1 MSRDIAAKTGSVSS
15 NHDVDLQRHGSS
27 SSEVLQSTP
36 VKTPV
41 TSPSSKESPVTAAA
55 VMRSSPTEK
64 SSSPEGDVSKRLSEM
79 SNSFYSVYKRSSAT
93 GGMDRSVP

>member
-41 TSPSSKESPVTAAA
+41 TSPSSKESPVTA
-55 VMRSSPTEK
+55 VIRSSPTEK